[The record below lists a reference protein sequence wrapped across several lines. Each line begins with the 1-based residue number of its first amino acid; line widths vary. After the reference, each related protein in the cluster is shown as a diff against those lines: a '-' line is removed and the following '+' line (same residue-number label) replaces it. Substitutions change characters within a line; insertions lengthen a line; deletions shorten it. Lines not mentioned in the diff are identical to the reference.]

1 MTFTTIGFSGP
12 AGSGK
17 DLVADYFAE
26 KGFMKISF
34 ADPIKRFVM
43 KAFGIPKGVLWGP
56 SAARDLEFRVED
68 YWWFEAIGHF
78 NNAAQELLVDVLTDD
93 TRHTG
98 FLQLYDWFTWLRF
111 NHRERLSARVILQT
125 LGTEWGRKV
134 DENIW
139 LNYAYKNIE
148 YCNVKGYR
156 YIQDEG
162 PTFLRQ
168 HYIGAV
174 ITDHRFKNEI
184 VYTRKHGGYAL
195 RLIRASQENKEGN
208 VGLAGHKSE
217 AEQKAIPDSDFD
229 LVVRFE
235 EGLDKVKDKLDQI
248 YKEEAWKERAHS

>member
-1 MTFTTIGFSGP
+1 MSEFTTLGLTGQ

-17 DLVADYFAE
+17 DLVADYFVE
-26 KGFMKISF
+26 KGFMKVSF

-43 KAFGIPKGVLWGP
+43 KAFGIPKYVLWGP
-56 SAARDLEFRVED
+56 SSARDLVFPVED

-78 NNAAQELLVDVLTDD
+78 NYAAQELLADVLTDD
-93 TRHTG
+93 TRHNG

-111 NHRERLSARVILQT
+111 THRDKISARIILQT

-134 DENIW
+134 DDAMW
-139 LNYAYKNIE
+139 LRYAYKNIE

-162 PTFLRQ
+162 PTFLKEN
-168 HYIGAV
+168 YKGVV
-174 ITDHRFKNEI
+174 ITDHRFQNEI
-184 VYTRKHGGYAL
+184 MYTKSHGGYCL
-195 RLIRASQENKEGN
+195 RLIRESLENKEGN

-235 EGLDKVKDKLDQI
+235 EGLDKVKNKLDQI
-248 YKEEAWKERAHS
+248 YKEEAWKARSH